1 MGEGSVR
8 YRGPKTWEI
17 VPEEIKQS
25 ESLDI
30 FKDSSEG
37 QDDYTRIRHSSSKKC
52 SKNIPTP
59 SPNLFAETGDQREN
73 KSAGEKRTL

>member
-30 FKDSSEG
+30 FKDRIKKWKPVDCKCNLCKTYVEG
-37 QDDYTRIRHSSSKKC
+37 VGYGFFK
-52 SKNIPTP
+52 
-59 SPNLFAETGDQREN
+59 GDSFVP
-73 KSAGEKRTL
+73 K